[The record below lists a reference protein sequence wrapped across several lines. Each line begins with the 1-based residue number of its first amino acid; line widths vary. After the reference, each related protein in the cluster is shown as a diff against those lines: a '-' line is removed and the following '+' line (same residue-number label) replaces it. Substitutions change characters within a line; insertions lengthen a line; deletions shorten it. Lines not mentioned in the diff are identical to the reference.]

1 MISYDLYIKK
11 NVMIMFILNK
21 LFLALAANSLSRICH
36 IRDGLKNTEMGFK
49 KLTVVLVKQY
59 TEIGKNILWC

>member
-11 NVMIMFILNK
+11 KVMIMFILNK

-36 IRDGLKNTEMGFK
+36 IRDG
-49 KLTVVLVKQY
+49 
-59 TEIGKNILWC
+59 